1 MDTNTNRDAA
11 SASRG
16 CDASRDGAGCVR
28 MRDEE
33 NEG

>member
-16 CDASRDGAGCVR
+16 CDASRDAGCVGI
-28 MRDEE
+28 RDEE